1 MDGKENNKDHC
12 TSVSLG
18 NHEELPQE
26 RRSQRKDIRESQ
38 GRYANGED
46 REPNMPLQVGSWNE
60 DEEQTKRKS
69 NDYSKK
75 QGDRGSLDEEGADV
89 WLSDACPVHECILA

>member
-1 MDGKENNKDHC
+1 MKGENKDRC

-18 NHEELPQE
+18 NHERLPQE
-26 RRSQRKDIRESQ
+26 RRSRRKDIKERQ
-38 GRYANGED
+38 GRYANRED
-46 REPNMPLQVGSWNE
+46 RESIMPLQTGSWNK

-75 QGDRGSLDEEGADV
+75 
-89 WLSDACPVHECILA
+89 